1 MIKAILLSLFVALLM
16 VGCGDGIVDY
26 DDLENRNGVTYLADE
41 ETPFTGRAERF
52 YRNGQKQEEGNY
64 KDGIM
69 QGLWTRWYENGQKK
83 LEWNYKD
90 GKQDGLETKWY
101 ENGQKE
107 WEGNFNDDYPNGV
120 ATFWYENGQKKG
132 AMNHKDGILM
142 SAEAWKPNGEKCPN
156 TKIKEGNGIMVW
168 YKEDGTEDYES
179 IYKDGELAGL
189 AP

>member
-52 YRNGQKQEEGNY
+52 YRNGQKQE
-64 KDGIM
+64 
-69 QGLWTRWYENGQKK
+69 
-83 LEWNYKD
+83 
-90 GKQDGLETKWY
+90 
-101 ENGQKE
+101 
-107 WEGNFNDDYPNGV
+107 EGNFNDDYPNGV